1 MMSNDQR
8 NYVFQE
14 NETSKNLHEKTHR
27 KMSGRV
33 EGTLILLS
41 K

>member
-1 MMSNDQR
+1 MMANDQR

-14 NETSKNLHEKTHR
+14 NETSKNLHEKTHQ

-33 EGTLILLS
+33 EGTLVLLT

>member
-14 NETSKNLHEKTHR
+14 NETSKNLHEKTHG

-33 EGTLILLS
+33 ETTLNLLS